1 MTNSSLTSRP
11 GNGLARSEIPLADLI
26 HVSEKEEPPSS
37 GFQAC
42 SNGQTISPSLPSTS
56 LNFQFPF
63 KPKKVYSFPISPSSK
78 FSIRTFGQ
86 EPQPSN
92 GMTGSGN

>member
-1 MTNSSLTSRP
+1 MTNTSLTSRP

-37 GFQAC
+37 GFKAC

-56 LNFQFPF
+56 LNFPFPF
-63 KPKKVYSFPISPSSK
+63 KPNKFTAFLSPHLPK

-86 EPQPSN
+86 EPQLNN